1 MDLICQQCSRI
12 ETEPYDVGDLCSCG
26 GEFAMVQSGPY
37 VFRVR
42 ACSSLSGSTPASLLD
57 QRGIRVAYHHDGR
70 DEWVVRLHSKTGIVS
85 LCGCPGEAEAKTV
98 CACIAAAIATA
109 DVTFSIRSEVGGKTE
124 QVECNNLVEFDA
136 MGDAVNNAATQLMEM
151 TA

>member
-1 MDLICQQCSRI
+1 MELICQQCSRI

-26 GEFAMVQSGPY
+26 GEFAMVQPGPTS
-37 VFRVR
+37 VLESRE
-42 ACSSLSGSTPASLLD
+42 
-57 QRGIRVAYHHDGR
+57 IRVAYHYDGR

-85 LCGCPGEAEAKTV
+85 LCGCPGEIEAKTV

-124 QVECNNLVEFDA
+124 QVEVSNLVEFDA
-136 MGDAVNNAATQLMEM
+136 MGDAVNNAATLLMEM

>member
-26 GEFAMVQSGPY
+26 GEFAMVQSG
-37 VFRVR
+37 
-42 ACSSLSGSTPASLLD
+42 PASLLD

>member
-26 GEFAMVQSGPY
+26 GEFAMVQSGP
-37 VFRVR
+37 
-42 ACSSLSGSTPASLLD
+42 TSLLD
-57 QRGIRVAYHHDGR
+57 KRGIRVAYHHDGR

-109 DVTFSIRSEVGGKTE
+109 DVTFSIRSGGGEPE

-136 MGDAVNNAATQLMEM
+136 MGEAVNNAATLLMEM
-151 TA
+151 TG

>member
-12 ETEPYDVGDLCSCG
+12 ETEPYDVGDSCSCG
-26 GEFAMVQSGPY
+26 GEFAMVQSGP
-37 VFRVR
+37 
-42 ACSSLSGSTPASLLD
+42 TSLLD

-136 MGDAVNNAATQLMEM
+136 MGDAVNNAATLLMEM